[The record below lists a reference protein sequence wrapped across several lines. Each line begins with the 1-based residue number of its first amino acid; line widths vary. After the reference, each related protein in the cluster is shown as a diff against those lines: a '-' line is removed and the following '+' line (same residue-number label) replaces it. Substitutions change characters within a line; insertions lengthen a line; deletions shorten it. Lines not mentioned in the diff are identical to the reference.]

1 MKQFILDVKMATSYA
16 VHSSESP
23 AIAATL
29 KLTPELIER
38 LCSPEPP
45 AISISFPDGG
55 APEDDATLVV
65 DVRLDINL
73 GATIEQVIAKMQSS
87 HLQVNPET
95 TRTTRREW
103 P

>member
-1 MKQFILDVKMATSYA
+1 MATSYA

-65 DVRLDINL
+65 DGESFCLKSAPEPPEARRQPRALARARAARAPRRKPG
-73 GATIEQVIAKMQSS
+73 GA
-87 HLQVNPET
+87 PF
-95 TRTTRREW
+95 
-103 P
+103 